1 MTVLRFVPRL
11 PPSSRAAPA
20 LEPLPSPRVPGN
32 WPLLPPPSP
41 APATVSGLTRRV
53 DHPGST
59 GCHRG
64 QFLPWTCGGPKDV
77 RAAQASLH
85 LPRGCPEGSQCA
97 LPPRGQRPGHRRQR
111 ADALSGNASPG
122 WAAGWV
128 SRRGTTVEMSL
139 AGTLLRA
146 MAVGAPAA
154 HRQRVCPP
162 LQRQAEGVS
171 VRAAHLSRSSR

>member
-1 MTVLRFVPRL
+1 MPRHPPAVPARLAVVTVLRFVPRL

-97 LPPRGQRPGHRRQR
+97 LPPRGQCPGQFHVF
-111 ADALSGNASPG
+111 SPG
-122 WAAGWV
+122 PQAPSPPGE
-128 SRRGTTVEMSL
+128 SP
-139 AGTLLRA
+139 LRA
-146 MAVGAPAA
+146 HPRLPSRSDPHGAPRSAESCQGSQSF
-154 HRQRVCPP
+154 QRCE
-162 LQRQAEGVS
+162 EGDVT
-171 VRAAHLSRSSR
+171 VT